1 MQRLI
6 PFLLLLSLMLGC
18 AGRKPVRG
26 VGMIIPH
33 DCIIGDAVLND
44 CAPGTDPIACHRIK
58 LNYRHGCEVMTL
70 TKEDK

>member
-1 MQRLI
+1 MLKRISLI
-6 PFLLLLSLMLGC
+6 LLLLMCGC
-18 AGRKPVRG
+18 AGRKPIRG